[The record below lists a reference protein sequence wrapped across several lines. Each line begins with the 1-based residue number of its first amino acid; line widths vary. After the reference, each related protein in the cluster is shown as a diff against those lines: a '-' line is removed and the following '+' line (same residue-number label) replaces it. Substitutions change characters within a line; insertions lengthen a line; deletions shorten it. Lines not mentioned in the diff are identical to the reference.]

1 LEIASCFCHYVFV
14 VRTQKMA
21 AAAETFV
28 ADSDDWRQCMQV
40 SQIISEGR
48 FRVITWNVW
57 FDNAWAGA
65 RFVLRE

>member
-1 LEIASCFCHYVFV
+1 
-14 VRTQKMA
+14 MA

-40 SQIISEGR
+40 SQIISEGQ
-48 FRVITWNVW
+48 FRIITWNVW